1 MKRNNEFY
9 YFLSFI
15 TFYTILLLWYTGYIT
30 NYEEVILSPAST
42 TIGEH
47 IYVSFIFKVVF
58 AFPFGIINWFNDDP
72 LNIVF
77 YFLGAVFFSYLFYK
91 VYYKKLPQLLWI
103 MVLLNIMAA
112 IFLLS
117 FYAEN
122 PLILQ
127 EQGLF
132 KRQFLKTALTA

>member
-1 MKRNNEFY
+1 MKRENDFY

-15 TFYTILLLWYTGYIT
+15 TFYTIMLLWYSGYLA
-30 NYEEVILSPAST
+30 NYEEVVVSNTHI
-42 TIGEH
+42 IGEQTY
-47 IYVSFIFKVVF
+47 ISFIFKVIL
-58 AFPFGIINWFNDDP
+58 AFPFGIIDWFNDDP

-91 VYYKKLPQLLWI
+91 VYYKKLGQLLWV

-117 FYAEN
+117 FYSEN
-122 PLILQ
+122 PLVIETQ
-127 EQGLF
+127 
-132 KRQFLKTALTA
+132 

>member
-1 MKRNNEFY
+1 MKRDNDFY

-15 TFYTILLLWYTGYIT
+15 TFYTIMLLWYSGYIS
-30 NYEEVILSPAST
+30 NYEAATPPSYT
-42 TIGEH
+42 TPPIDEH
-47 IYVSFIFKVVF
+47 TYVTFLFHVVF
-58 AFPFGIINWFNDDP
+58 AFPFGIINWFNNDP

-77 YFLGAVFFSYLFYK
+77 YFMGALFYSYLLYK
-91 VYYKKLPQLLWI
+91 VYFKKIGQLLWI

-122 PLILQ
+122 PILTG
-127 EQGLF
+127 E
-132 KRQFLKTALTA
+132 